1 MYVPPHFAETDLNKL
16 HDFIERH
23 SFGVL
28 VSQLGG
34 VPFVTHMP
42 FLLERTAGTHG
53 ALVGHVARANPHWTE
68 LVGQTA
74 LAVFS
79 GPHAY
84 VSPTWYESANV
95 VPTWNYTAVHVYGS
109 VTLLEKD
116 AVRDVVSRMVALY
129 ESSMPRPWTFE
140 ADGVFIDRMLDQ
152 IVGFRLAIEKI
163 EGKMK
168 LNQNHPA
175 ERREKVIR
183 ALRARGTADEV
194 AVAELMAERLPR
206 EA

>member
-1 MYVPPHFAETDLNKL
+1 MYVPPHFAETDLTKL

-23 SFGVL
+23 SFGL
-28 VSQLGG
+28 FVSQLAGE
-34 VPFVTHMP
+34 PFATHLP
-42 FLLERTAGTHG
+42 LLLERGTGPHG

-68 LVGQTA
+68 LAGQKV

-84 VSPTWYESANV
+84 ISPTWYESANV
-95 VPTWNYTAVHVYGS
+95 VPTWNYTAVHVSGS
-109 VTLLEKD
+109 VTLLDKD
-116 AVRDVVSRMVALY
+116 GVSDVVSRMVALY
-129 ESSMPRPWTFE
+129 EASMPRPWTFD
-140 ADGVFIDRMLDQ
+140 ATSTFADRMLDQ
-152 IVGFRLAIEKI
+152 IVGFRLAIERI

-183 ALRARGTADEV
+183 ALRARGGADEL
-194 AVAELMAERLPR
+194 AVAELMAE
-206 EA
+206 